1 MYIPPWIQEYYATIL
16 PVPPQNWDK
25 DIKSAVMGTKPGR
38 DFILV
43 AFGMNIFVLVYII
56 VFFHQ
61 FGVPRENSTLFSL
74 SSTFQT
80 SLLSGYMVGMI
91 FFQVVIVVWD
101 RVSFVYASLYSK
113 LLCHYFSLIM
123 IHVMVWL
130 VLPLHTGVYLQ
141 SNPYLVGLY
150 LLQCVSMGI
159 GANQIKYGYVVF
171 RGNPYSLRQASTLS
185 KYLFR
190 IYMAIPFAFE
200 VRTLLDYICS
210 TTALDMRLWLVLEGI
225 GAHLF
230 LVKLQ
235 MEARI
240 QGGYILQVPARIL
253 HLETI
258 ELL

>member
-1 MYIPPWIQEYYATIL
+1 
-16 PVPPQNWDK
+16 
-25 DIKSAVMGTKPGR
+25 MGTKPGR